1 MMDIENKIAY
11 FNGDVIAFGYLDG
24 KTEHLLPM
32 PDGIESPGLPIH
44 WSCGDLK
51 KKSSTVDGVV
61 EEFFADPLQDYFIN
75 IRRHFNRKNPK
86 LLDVFQL
93 HNFLVL
99 SEKAKKIV
107 DECDGGIHQFGKVE
121 FLDNGSEVVG
131 GDYYTMI
138 PLRFVRISE
147 DGVDLPD
154 IVKYFDQP
162 SPDKAFIYNYLYK
175 ISEDKSIREYLLSK
189 GIWSMYGRPSYI
201 FMSGKIISKFLS
213 SECTGLKKFTK
224 IGRAGLGEVVYYV

>member
-1 MMDIENKIAY
+1 MDIENKIAY

-24 KTEHLLPM
+24 QTEHLLPK
-32 PDGIESPGLPIH
+32 PDDIKNPGIPIH
-44 WSCGDLK
+44 WSSGDLE

-61 EEFFADPLQDYFIN
+61 EEFFATPLHDYFLN
-75 IRRHFNRKNPK
+75 FRRYFNRKNPK

-99 SEKAKKIV
+99 SEKAKKVV
-107 DECDGGIHQFGKVE
+107 DECDGGIHQFAKIE
-121 FLDNGSEVVG
+121 LLNKDSEIVS

-138 PLRFVRISE
+138 PLRFIRISE

-154 IVKYFDQP
+154 IVDYFDQP
-162 SPDKAFIYNYLYK
+162 SPDKAFIYSYLYK
-175 ISEDKSIREYLLSK
+175 ISEDDSIREYLLSK

-201 FMSGKIISKFLS
+201 FMSGKIISKLLS
-213 SECTGLKKFTK
+213 AGCTGLKKFTK